1 MDERIDVYIASD
13 PDHEYCFAEIEVDG
27 KFLALLSQ
35 EEGVD
40 KLVIELPGLGLV
52 EDLVIRC
59 VPLEIFQRGVELA
72 IAALKNRRPW
82 V

>member
-13 PDHEYCFAEIEVDG
+13 DAHEYCFALIEVDG
-27 KFLALLSQ
+27 KHLASLSQ

-52 EDLVIRC
+52 EDLVIRS
-59 VPLEIFQRGVELA
+59 VPLEIFQRGVERA
-72 IAALKNRRPW
+72 VAALKNRRPW